1 MTEESYLDT
10 RAMQD
15 QIDHRLNALL
25 EDLTGMIGGIP
36 KVQRQR
42 VQFSTCLPAR
52 RHPMVKHV
60 HEGVVMA
67 VTKLASA

>member
-25 EDLTGMIGGIP
+25 EDLTGMIGGIR

-42 VQFSTCLPAR
+42 VQLSTCLPVR
-52 RHPMVKHV
+52 RQTMVKHV